1 MDYLENYYSG
11 DENWLFFSSL
21 YEEFWIDND
30 ISKLLLKKMN
40 NNLDIA
46 YVIYGKFENNS
57 ISMLNQKIPALNN
70 LSITDCLEEEHLI
83 KRLKECLMRMPF

>member
-46 YVIYGKFENNS
+46 YVIYGKFKDRS
-57 ISMLNQKIPALNN
+57 IFILNQKIPALNN
-70 LSITDCLEEEHLI
+70 LSIIDCLEEERLI
-83 KRLKECLMRMPF
+83 KRLKECLMRMP